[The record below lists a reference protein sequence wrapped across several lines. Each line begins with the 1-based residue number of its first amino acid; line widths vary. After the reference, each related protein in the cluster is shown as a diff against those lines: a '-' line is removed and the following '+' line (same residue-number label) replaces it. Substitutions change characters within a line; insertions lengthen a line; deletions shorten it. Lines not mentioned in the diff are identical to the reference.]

1 MNIKRNIFAVL
12 AAAVLLA
19 SCGQDEV
26 MTDTGHDGLVP
37 VTLSAAV
44 GDGVQTRTVD
54 ADNDEKPTR
63 CYVQAFT
70 TADNGKTLTLAP
82 GDLASPLD
90 MGDPTAEGTSVRWI
104 WEIRQRKGL
113 SLLQTFTS
121 TRMKPTC
128 SCIGRIM
135 RKNPMTI

>member
-1 MNIKRNIFAVL
+1 MNIKRNIFAML

-19 SCGQDEV
+19 SCSQDEL
-26 MTDTGHDGLVP
+26 MTDTRHDGLVP

-44 GDGVQTRTVD
+44 GDGVQTRTID

-70 TADNGKTLTLAP
+70 TADNGTTLTSAP

-90 MGDPTAEGTSVRWI
+90 MGEPTAEGTF
-104 WEIRQRKGL
+104 
-113 SLLQTFTS
+113 SLANVFL
-121 TRMKPTC
+121 
-128 SCIGRIM
+128 
-135 RKNPMTI
+135 NPNRVPVLGG

>member
-1 MNIKRNIFAVL
+1 MIGKFKFRTLLML
-12 AAAVLLA
+12 AASVLLA
-19 SCGQDEV
+19 SCSQDEV

-44 GDGVQTRTVD
+44 GDGVQTRTID

-70 TADNGKTLTLAP
+70 TDDSGTTLTPAP
-82 GDLASPLD
+82 GDLDS
-90 MGDPTAEGTSVRWI
+90 
-104 WEIRQRKGL
+104 KGL

-135 RKNPMTI
+135 RKKLPVL